1 MTKQKVGEEVRK
13 LVKSWNAEYAEKPN
27 VSQQQK
33 QLFFSWHWYRLFF
46 EEQLKNIFLSSLQP
60 HHDRSSFS
68 KYEILASHE
77 LKDKDDRSIHSQ
89 IVLSISNW
97 HFNRDKQYLKF
108 GPTCRAEDVCVS
120 IKLSSS
126 AFLSVAE
133 AGPTTI
139 NLSDEGANQE
149 ASDDVSVTAAPAV
162 GTDDSVF
169 NFDKNGVIIPYS
181 AFVSLM
187 DDENF
192 QKYLKLVVSKFEET
206 EGPIAKLFL
215 DVNGE
220 EENEEEEL
228 NRSVSSL
235 FNKKYQR
242 KNPILYEEE
251 EEEEGEEDEETAY
264 LKKKRPN
271 TPMANEDF
279 ASPPLPESVIEKNS
293 GKKAVRKTKKWPIQ
307 DSETSDTEPFSYSAG
322 NRRPL

>member
-1 MTKQKVGEEVRK
+1 M
-13 LVKSWNAEYAEKPN
+13 
-27 VSQQQK
+27 
-33 QLFFSWHWYRLFF
+33 
-46 EEQLKNIFLSSLQP
+46 QP

-293 GKKAVRKTKKWPIQ
+293 GKKAVRKTKK
-307 DSETSDTEPFSYSAG
+307 
-322 NRRPL
+322 

>member
-1 MTKQKVGEEVRK
+1 MERRIRGETQC
-13 LVKSWNAEYAEKPN
+13 KSTRTII
-27 VSQQQK
+27 
-33 QLFFSWHWYRLFF
+33 FFLLTLISFFF
-46 EEQLKNIFLSSLQP
+46 EEKLKKIFSLQP

-293 GKKAVRKTKKWPIQ
+293 GKKAVRKTKK
-307 DSETSDTEPFSYSAG
+307 
-322 NRRPL
+322 